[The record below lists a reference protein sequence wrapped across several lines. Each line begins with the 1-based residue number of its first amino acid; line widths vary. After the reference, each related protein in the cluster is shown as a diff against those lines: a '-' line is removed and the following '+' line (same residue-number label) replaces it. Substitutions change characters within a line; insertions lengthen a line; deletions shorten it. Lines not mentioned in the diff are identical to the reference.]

1 MSSSHIDKFVID
13 RVKDTARAN
22 LLTVIKDFI
31 SLREPRSGSEY
42 TGDCPICQAHGKFA
56 YNDSKHV
63 YKCFSCGDFAG
74 NDPVKFVMTVRN
86 CTYIE
91 AIHHLGRI
99 FSIETESTPL
109 PVIKPQP
116 KGSFCQRMLKDSG
129 LTPDDVRASVFK
141 SGDHESI
148 FQCQTFREGTLND
161 RNEIVKGDD
170 VIIEYYDLEGFPV
183 TYQKKDFKR
192 NPTGETATYYRVRW
206 QYPEA
211 HLDKDGKAFKYKS
224 PYGAGTP
231 IYIPQKIRTAYSK
244 HERIERLFIQE
255 GEKKAEKACKHGI
268 MSVAISGIQN
278 LGYNGSLPEDLV
290 RIIRTCQ
297 VKEVVFLMDSD
308 WNDLSKDKKL
318 TEDIAKRPR
327 NFFFAARNY
336 KDYMRAL
343 KNQNIYVEIYIGH
356 TKAHGGDKGIDDLLT
371 NTLRGREDEFLKDLN
386 SYINEKSLDGQYS
399 QLFKITSWTDH
410 KLEEI
415 WGLDNVTK
423 FAEMHREELKELPEF
438 LFGRHK
444 WRFDE
449 SGELVFAQP
458 FDDDEKFWDERH
470 FTDKAGNDRVECTY
484 LYVNAI
490 NFLQNRGF
498 GRYRLGN
505 GSFNYIH
512 VEAPFVS
519 NIISTDAR
527 DFLVQFAN
535 LNCNKN
541 VLEMLYK
548 GGVQYLGPDKL
559 SYLNYIQPNF
569 LQPARD
575 CQHFYFRDSCWK
587 VSRDKVEELS
597 YSSISYHVWKERQ
610 RDIPTKYVGP
620 LVHFKTREDG
630 TYEYHFTEAGKMCHF
645 LRFLENASNFT
656 WRKSESEI
664 EPSELAENNQHLL
677 SKLCAI
683 GYMAMDVKDPNVSRA
698 VIAMDGKQSEV
709 GESNGRS
716 GKSLVGELMRHI
728 TTIAYINGKK
738 RDILEDQF
746 IWNDVT
752 EKTRLVFIDD
762 VLQNFNF
769 EFLFPCI
776 TGDWTVNYKGAQRI
790 TFPFA
795 ISPKLYIPTNHTIKG
810 EGSSYSDRQWVIAFS
825 DYYNQNHK
833 PADDFGQLFF
843 AEWDFEQWN
852 LAWNLVAN
860 CIQLYL
866 KFGVIQA
873 PEDRIESRRLRQEI
887 TEGFILWA
895 DEYFSNTARFGVQIS
910 RHAMQDDYFTADP
923 QQRKYVSPNEF
934 KKRFKKYCQYRG
946 YIYNPQMYDPNTG
959 QPYRFDKDGKPV
971 IDDKSGGIEYFTVG
985 KPVEKPAPEPPQ
997 PKQEELPF

>member
-1 MSSSHIDKFVID
+1 MDKHIVDDIKS
-13 RVKDTARAN
+13 RARDN
-22 LLTVIKDFI
+22 MLTVIRDFI
-31 SLREPRSGSEY
+31 SLRDPRTGSEY
-42 TGDCPICQAHGKFA
+42 TGDCPFCQSRGKFA
-56 YNDSKHV
+56 YNDAKGI
-63 YKCFSCGDFAG
+63 YKCFSCGEGG
-74 NDPVKFVMTVRN
+74 NDPVKFVMTAKN
-86 CTYIE
+86 CTYPD
-91 AIHHLGRI
+91 AIRHLGQI
-99 FSIETESTPL
+99 FSISTEPEQRPAVTA
-109 PVIKPQP
+109 QP
-116 KGSFCQRMLKDSG
+116 KGTFCKRMLKDSG
-129 LTPDDVRASVFK
+129 LTMDDVMATVFK
-141 SGDHESI
+141 SSDTSSI
-148 FQCQTFREGTLND
+148 FKCQTFRSGTVND
-161 RNEIVKGDD
+161 RGEIIDGDD

-192 NPTGETATYYRVRW
+192 NPTGDVATYYRVRW
-206 QYPEA
+206 QFPEA
-211 HLDKDGKAFKYKS
+211 HLDKEGKAFKYKS

-231 IYIPQKIRTAYSK
+231 IYIPQRIRDLYSK
-244 HERIERLFIQE
+244 KEHIDRLFIQE
-255 GEKKAEKACKHGI
+255 GEKKAEKACKHGLPSI
-268 MSVAISGIQN
+268 AISGIQN

-327 NFFFAARNY
+327 NFYFAARNY

-356 TKAHGGDKGIDDLLT
+356 TKAIGGDKGIDDLLT
-371 NTLRGREDEFLKDLN
+371 NTLKGHEEEFLKDFNKL
-386 SYINEKSLDGQYS
+386 INEKALDGQYC
-399 QLFKITSWTDH
+399 QLYKITSWTDH

-415 WGLDNVTK
+415 WALDNVTR
-423 FAEMHREELKELPEF
+423 FAEMHREELMELPEF
-438 LFGRHK
+438 MFGRHK
-444 WRFDE
+444 WKFNE
-449 SGELVFAQP
+449 KGELVFAQP

-470 FTDKAGNDRVECTY
+470 YTDKNGNERVDCSY

-505 GSFNYIH
+505 GTFNYIH
-512 VEAPFVS
+512 VESPFVS
-519 NIISTDAR
+519 NIMSTDAR
-527 DFLVQFAN
+527 DFLVQFAI
-535 LNCNKN
+535 LNTNRN

-569 LQPARD
+569 LQPQRD
-575 CQHFYFRDSCWK
+575 CQYFYFRDNCWK
-587 VSRDKVEELS
+587 VTADRVEEVS
-597 YSSISYHVWKERQ
+597 YSSISHHVWKERQ
-610 RDIPTKYVGP
+610 RDIPCKYLGS
-620 LVHFKTREDG
+620 LIEFRQLDNG
-630 TYEYHFTEAGKMCHF
+630 TYDYTLTNIGRQCHF

-656 WRKSESEI
+656 WRKQGTEI
-664 EPSELAENNQHLL
+664 PPEELAENNQHLL

-738 RDILEDQF
+738 RDILDDQF

-776 TGDWTVNYKGAQRI
+776 TGDWTVNYKGSTRI
-790 TFPFA
+790 TFPFSS
-795 ISPKLYIPTNHTIKG
+795 SPKLYIPTNHAIKG

-825 DYYNQNHK
+825 DFYNQDHK

-843 AEWDFEQWN
+843 AEWDFDQWN
-852 LAWNLVAN
+852 LTWNLVAN

-866 KFGVIQA
+866 RFGVVQA
-873 PEDRIESRRLRQEI
+873 PSDRIEARRLRQEI

-895 DEYFSNTARFGVQIS
+895 DEYFSNESRIGVQLS
-910 RHAMQDDYFTADP
+910 RRSLQDAYYEADP

-934 KKRFKKYCQYRG
+934 KKRFKKWCQYKG
-946 YIYNPQMYDPNTG
+946 YIFNPQMYDKLSG
-959 QPYRFDKDGKPV
+959 QPFKFDNDGRP
-971 IDDKSGGIEYFTVG
+971 ITDDKSGGIEYFTVG
-985 KPVEKPAPEPPQ
+985 MPNGPQ
-997 PKQEELPF
+997 QPTQERLF

>member
-1 MSSSHIDKFVID
+1 MNTFIDKNVVD
-13 RVKDTARAN
+13 QVKERARDN
-22 LLTVIKDFI
+22 MLTVIRDFVT
-31 SLREPRSGSEY
+31 LRDPRTGHDY
-42 TGDCPICQAHGKFA
+42 IGDCPKCQARGKFS
-56 YNDSKHV
+56 YNDNKHI
-63 YKCFSCGDFAG
+63 YKCFSCGTFSG
-74 NDPVKFVMTVRN
+74 TDPVKFVMDVKN

-91 AIHHLGRI
+91 AIHHLGQI
-99 FSIETESTPL
+99 FSISTEQQ
-109 PVIKPQP
+109 VQP
-116 KGSFCQRMLKDSG
+116 AVQSRKKGSFCKRMLEESG
-129 LTPDDVRASVFK
+129 LTKEDVMATVYK
-141 SGDHESI
+141 SGDKSSI
-148 FQCQTFREGTLND
+148 FKCETFREGTLND

-170 VIIEYYDLEGFPV
+170 CIIEYFDLEGFPV
-183 TYQKKDFKR
+183 MYQKKDFKR
-192 NPTGETATYYRVRW
+192 QPTGDTAAYYRVRW

-211 HLDKDGKAFKYKS
+211 HLDKEGKAFKYKS

-231 IYIPQKIRTAYSK
+231 IYIPQKIRDLYSK
-244 HERIERLFIQE
+244 QQPVERLFIQE

-268 MSVAISGIQN
+268 PSIAISGIQN

-290 RIIRTCQ
+290 RIIRVCQ

-327 NFFFAARNY
+327 NFFYAAKNY

-356 TKAHGGDKGIDDLLT
+356 TKAVGNDKGIDDLLAH
-371 NTLRGREDEFLKDLN
+371 TLKGREDDFLKDFNKL
-386 SYINEKSLDGQYS
+386 INEKSLDGEYC

-415 WGLDNVTK
+415 WALDNVTR
-423 FAEMHREELKELPEF
+423 FAEMHRDELIELPEF
-438 LFGRHK
+438 MFGRHK
-444 WRFDE
+444 WKFNE
-449 SGELVFAQP
+449 KGELVFAQP
-458 FDDDEKFWDERH
+458 FDDDEKFWEERNY
-470 FTDKAGNDRVECTY
+470 TDKSGNARVECNY

-505 GSFNYIH
+505 GTFNYIH

-527 DFLVQFAN
+527 DFLVQFAV

-569 LQPARD
+569 LQPQRD
-575 CQHFYFRDSCWK
+575 CQYFYFKDSCWK
-587 VSRDKVEELS
+587 VSSDRVEEVS
-597 YSSISYHVWKERQ
+597 YSSISHHVWKERQ
-610 RDIPTKYVGP
+610 RDIPARYLGS
-620 LVHFKTREDG
+620 LVDFRQNENG
-630 TYEYHFTEAGKMCHF
+630 TYDYALTAIGKKCHF

-656 WRKSESEI
+656 WRMSDADI
-664 EPSELAENNQHLL
+664 PVDELYENNQHLL

-738 RDILEDQF
+738 RDILDDQF

-776 TGDWTVNYKGAQRI
+776 TGDWTVNYKGSTRI

-795 ISPKLYIPTNHTIKG
+795 SSPKLYIPTNHTIKG
-810 EGSSYSDRQWVIAFS
+810 DGSSYSDRQWVIAFS

-843 AEWDFEQWN
+843 AEWDFDQWN
-852 LAWNLVAN
+852 LTWNLIAN

-866 KFGVIQA
+866 RFGVVQA
-873 PEDRIESRRLRQEI
+873 PSDRIETRRLRQEI

-895 DEYFSNTARFGVQIS
+895 DEYFSNESRIGVKLS
-910 RHAMQDDYFTADP
+910 RHSLQDDYFSADP
-923 QQRKYVSPNEF
+923 HQRKYVSPNEF
-934 KKRFKKYCQYRG
+934 KKRFIKYCRYKG
-946 YIYNPQMYDPNTG
+946 YIFNPQMYDKTSG
-959 QPYRFDKDGKPV
+959 QPFKFDRDGRPV

-985 KPVEKPAPEPPQ
+985 LPDGRVSVTDESNEEP
-997 PKQEELPF
+997 LF